1 MYHDCAYF
9 IEFYSIHRMSVMAN
23 NIYVKIT
30 GLSQGVISAGCGTY
44 DSLGNKYQVNHRD
57 QVLVLQL
64 DHMLTREQSV
74 NHHAINFFK
83 PVDKSSP
90 LLAMALDSN
99 ERLDLIFDM
108 YRTSRFGTQE
118 LFYSV
123 EARRATLSKVAI
135 NYPHSVSHSDNQ
147 PEEMI
152 SVLYRDIT
160 WKHHVAGTSGYSIW
174 DERAY

>member
-1 MYHDCAYF
+1 MN
-9 IEFYSIHRMSVMAN
+9 EMAN

-30 GLSQGVISAGCGTY
+30 GLSQGDISAGCGTY
-44 DSLGNKYQVNHRD
+44 DSLGNKYQANHRD
-57 QVLVLQL
+57 QILVLQL
-64 DHMLTREQSV
+64 DHLITREQKV

-83 PVDKSSP
+83 PIDKSSP
-90 LLAMALDSN
+90 LLAMALDSD
-99 ERLDLIFDM
+99 ERLELIFDM

-118 LFYSV
+118 LFYTV
-123 EARRATLSKVAI
+123 EARRATLSKISIV
-135 NYPHSVSHSDNQ
+135 YPHSIDHSDRQ

-160 WKHHVAGTSGYSIW
+160 WKHHSAGTSGYSIW